1 MFHELIKIKMD
12 EWYQSDDCKIKSVID
27 YIIKQN
33 KMRDAQVEAIK
44 LYLFFKIY
52 CKNLPLAKLFEQGYF
67 LRNIDIDSMPL
78 SKQFRDFLY
87 VNCSARQL
95 YEIAISDDKFIAL
108 KKEVET
114 KYEILDYKR
123 IFYDFFHDVNY
134 ADYIYS
140 LPMGA
145 GKTFLMSAFMYLDLY
160 FALNEPYNKAFA
172 HNFIVLAPSG
182 LKSSIIPSL
191 KNIKNFDVSWILPEP
206 TATNLKNMIKYEILD
221 EVKTGNKSNKIKNPN
236 VQKIS
241 QYQPYRDMFGVVFL
255 TNAEKVIL
263 DKFEIRNQ
271 QTYID
276 FENSN
281 DELTLGY
288 KIANELRETIGK
300 IPNKAIFIDE
310 VHHAASD
317 NIKLRQV
324 VSNWAKSGNICEVI
338 GFSGTPYLDVKEK
351 FTITE
356 NLTIEN
362 EDISNTIYYYPLV
375 RGIDN
380 FLKRPKIVASS
391 DNNSLNIIKEG
402 LDEFFDKYSNVTYDG
417 LTSKIA
423 IYSGKIETLEEDVY
437 PFVAEYVSLK
447 GMDPNEV
454 ILKYHSGNDKR
465 YKLPSENELEFASLN
480 TKLSKKRIILLVG
493 IGKEGWDCSSLT
505 GVILSQKG
513 CCPKKMILQT
523 TCRCLRQVIKGNKET
538 ALIYLNSDNEKE
550 LSNQLKKNQ
559 HITIKELEKGINVFS
574 NIIERHN
581 RMNKLNIP
589 NIDYYRLN
597 LKYEEE
603 VKQEAKTS
611 KELNNLLTNKNVKE
625 NILLKELDLNGNI
638 IEKNINEIIYGE
650 KTTFNKWL
658 LNISKE
664 SFGFISLK
672 DLKIYERELKNIYDK
687 ITINNSLNM
696 TYNHQL
702 INSLIRISFYDKR
715 KLITTR
721 EEIPE
726 SASIL
731 SIKDIPNIE
740 CNNLDL
746 QYPDN
751 VIVEKILDKDNNV
764 NNRIDLELLSKD
776 ELIKLAT
783 ENPEVFVNLSKEDSN
798 EINFCDRT
806 FHYIPYVFNQ
816 SSFEKIFLKDV
827 LTLNKFKNSN
837 LEIYYNGD
845 HNISSF
851 KIECFKSEDKKIKKV
866 GLYTPDF
873 LVINRKDNKVHKVLI
888 IETKGSGYKNQ
899 QEFIDRK
906 NYIEKD
912 FIPFN
917 NKKMGYKK
925 FDYLYLEDSLNENEI
940 MSLINDKI
948 LEFFKEE
955 K

>member
-1 MFHELIKIKMD
+1 MFHELIKNKMN
-12 EWYQSDDCKIKSVID
+12 EWYQSDDCKIKGIID
-27 YIIKQN
+27 YIVKQD
-33 KMRDAQVEAIK
+33 KMRDAQIEAIK

-67 LRNIDIDSMPL
+67 LKNMDIDSMAL

-87 VNCSARQL
+87 VNKSARQL
-95 YEIAISDDKFIAL
+95 YEISISDEKYISL
-108 KKEVET
+108 KREIEN
-114 KYEILDYKR
+114 KYNVLDYSK
-123 IFYDFFHDVNY
+123 IFYDFFHNVDY
-134 ADYIYS
+134 SDYIYS

-145 GKTFLMSAFMYLDLY
+145 GKTFLMSAFMYLNLY

-206 TATNLKNMIKYEILD
+206 MATNLKNMIKYEILD
-221 EVKTGNKSNKIKNPN
+221 EVKTSSKSNKIKNPN
-236 VQKIS
+236 VQKIA
-241 QYQPYRDMFGVVFL
+241 QYQPYKDMFGVVFL
-255 TNAEKVIL
+255 TNAEKVVL
-263 DKFEIRNQ
+263 DKFEIKPNQ
-271 QTYID
+271 IYFD
-276 FENSN
+276 FKSEEE
-281 DELTLGY
+281 DKLGY

-310 VHHAASD
+310 VHHVASED
-317 NIKLRQV
+317 IKLRQV
-324 VSNWAKSGNICEVI
+324 VTNWTKDGNICEVV
-338 GFSGTPYLDVKEK
+338 GFSGTPYLDAKEK
-351 FTITE
+351 FKITDT
-356 NLTIEN
+356 LTIEN
-362 EDISNTIYYYPLV
+362 GDITNTVYYYPLV
-375 RGIDN
+375 NGIDN
-380 FLKRPKIVASS
+380 FLKKPKIIAST

-402 LDEFFDKYSNVTYDG
+402 LDEFFNKYIDVTYNG

-423 IYSGKIETLEEDVY
+423 IYSGKIETLEEQVY
-437 PFVAEYVSLK
+437 PFVAEYVSSR
-447 GMDPNEV
+447 GMNPNEV
-454 ILKYHSGNDKR
+454 ILKYHGGNKQ
-465 YKLPSENELEFASLN
+465 YTLPIENELEFASLN

-523 TCRCLRQVIKGNKET
+523 TCRCLRQVIKGKKET

-550 LSNQLKKNQ
+550 LSVQLKKNQ
-559 HITIKELEKGINVFS
+559 HITIKEFEKGTNIFS
-574 NIIERHN
+574 NKIERHN
-581 RMNKLNIP
+581 RMNKLNVP
-589 NIDYYRLN
+589 CIDYYKFN

-603 VKQEAKTS
+603 IKQEANPS
-611 KELNNLLTNKNVKE
+611 KDLKKVLLNNKVKE
-625 NILLKELDLNGNI
+625 NILLKEIDISGTI
-638 IEKNINEIIYGE
+638 IDKNINEIIYGE

-664 SFGFISLK
+664 SFGFISLSH
-672 DLKIYERELKNIYDK
+672 LREYEKELKNIFDK

-702 INSLIRISFYDKR
+702 INSLIRTSFYDKR
-715 KLITTR
+715 KLTTIK

-731 SIKDIPNIE
+731 SIKDIPSVECKDIE
-740 CNNLDL
+740 L

-751 VIVEKILDKDNNV
+751 VIVKEILDKDENINNKIILESLS
-764 NNRIDLELLSKD
+764 REELLKLVKEDSETLTRMSKD
-776 ELIKLAT
+776 E
-783 ENPEVFVNLSKEDSN
+783 SN
-798 EINFCDRT
+798 ESKLSDRT
-806 FHYIPYVFNQ
+806 FHYIPYVFSQ
-816 SSFEKIFLKDV
+816 SSFEKTFLKDI
-827 LTLNKFKNSN
+827 LTMNKFKNSN

-851 KIECFKSEDKKIKKV
+851 RIECFKIEDKKIKKV

-873 LVINRKDNKVHKVLI
+873 LVISRKDNKAHKVLI
-888 IETKGSGYKNQ
+888 IETKGTGYKNQ

-906 NYIEKD
+906 NYVEKD
-912 FIPFN
+912 FIPLN
-917 NKKMGYKK
+917 NKKLGYKK
-925 FDYLYLEDSLNENEI
+925 FGYLYIQDSLNENEI
-940 MSLINDKI
+940 MTLLNDKMS
-948 LEFFKEE
+948 EFFKEE